1 MQPGL
6 ARLIRTVGVG
16 VGILTTCGGG
26 DTTEIVKGTDVA
38 PHARG
43 WEEMVGG
50 PAVIP
55 TFDPNAVTAGAK
67 ATGVNDGFS
76 PVELHKHY
84 GIPFTDM
91 DAVVNLAAALPNVVT
106 ISMVVA
112 GKNRSIRPLTLDTCR
127 VASRHRY
134 PSSASFQCPCC
145 LFRLENAHRRIGRL
159 KLVPILW
166 GFR

>member
-1 MQPGL
+1 
-6 ARLIRTVGVG
+6 
-16 VGILTTCGGG
+16 
-26 DTTEIVKGTDVA
+26 
-38 PHARG
+38 
-43 WEEMVGG
+43 
-50 PAVIP
+50 
-55 TFDPNAVTAGAK
+55 
-67 ATGVNDGFS
+67 
-76 PVELHKHY
+76 
-84 GIPFTDM
+84 M

-127 VASRHRY
+127 VASRYRY

>member
-1 MQPGL
+1 MQPGFS
-6 ARLIRTVGVG
+6 RLILTVGVG
-16 VGILTTCGGG
+16 VGILTACGEG
-26 DTTEIVKGTDVA
+26 DTTEIVKSPDVA

-43 WEEMVGG
+43 WKEMAGG

-91 DAVVNLAAALPNVVT
+91 DAVVKLAAALPTVVT
-106 ISMVVA
+106 ISMSY
-112 GKNRSIRPLTLDTCR
+112 GG
-127 VASRHRY
+127 H
-134 PSSASFQCPCC
+134 
-145 LFRLENAHRRIGRL
+145 E
-159 KLVPILW
+159 
-166 GFR
+166 